1 MSMFTDNH
9 KLILAKTAVADGTAE
24 VLTSV
29 IDMTGY
35 DGIVFKVNHADVD
48 AAAVMTYTVKENTA
62 SSTSSPTPT
71 AIDLSGGTEVITTVD
86 PTITTGAVVVTES
99 SGNLDNKAVVIDV
112 QGRYITKRYVFLSIT
127 CATESHEIVS
137 VEAILYRN
145 RTGSVG
151 TGQGSDVVTLV
162 QAGK

>member
-9 KLILAKTAVADGTAE
+9 KLTLAKTAVADGTAE
-24 VLTSV
+24 VLTAV
-29 IDMTGY
+29 FDMSGW
-35 DGIVFKVNHADVD
+35 DGIVFKVNHGDVD

-71 AIDLSGGTEVITTVD
+71 AIDLSAGTEAIATVN
-86 PTITTGAVVVTES
+86 PTLTTGAVVVTES
-99 SGNLDNKAVVIDV
+99 SGNLDNKSVVIDV

-127 CATESHEIVS
+127 CADESHEIVS
-137 VEAILYRN
+137 IEAIQYRN
-145 RTGSVG
+145 RTGSVAAS
-151 TGQGSDVVTLV
+151 QGSDVVTLV